1 VIKNAL
7 AGILC
12 LLLLGAAT
20 VALAQADAGKQVLAL
35 EYQWL
40 KADQTNNADMAAALL
55 ADEYVTT
62 GPDGALAG
70 KADTIADAR
79 ARRYASASY
88 EEVKAHV
95 FGGTVVVTGGYR
107 GKGTDPEGRPF
118 DEHLRWTDTWVRNA
132 AGRWQCVA
140 SQYTAVK

>member
-7 AGILC
+7 AAILW
-12 LLLLGAAT
+12 LVFLGAAN
-20 VALAQADAGKQVLAL
+20 VAVAQADAGKEVLAL

-55 ADEYVTT
+55 ADDYVST
-62 GPDGALAG
+62 GADGALAS
-70 KADTIADAR
+70 KADTIGDAR
-79 ARRYASASY
+79 ARKYSSASY
-88 EEVKAHV
+88 EDVKAHV
-95 FGGTVVVTGGYR
+95 SGSTVVVTGGYR
-107 GKGTDPEGRPF
+107 GKGTDPEGKPF

-132 AGRWQCVA
+132 AGKWQCVA